1 MYKPIQQTM
10 KTPGDYIQEV
20 KAANDAEW
28 KRMGY
33 TLPPPVFTL
42 QHGSKYIRVVM
53 SYPDPRNLE
62 VMTSSS
68 AYCFLDNDGNI
79 YKAESWKKPAKGIR
93 GHIDNDKKP
102 LLGYQFYNR
111 M

>member
-68 AYCFLDNDGNI
+68 AYCFLDGEGNI